1 MKSYQRWIWQLP
13 EWPSLKFDAQRIQ
26 TRLAAARKSQ
36 GLLLGKAEMIG
47 LEGLQPHIRDALT
60 QEALTTSAI
69 EGEKLDPES
78 VRSSVARRLG
88 LDTSGAPQA
97 EGRRNI
103 EGLIDVLQDATLN
116 TESALTLDRLCN
128 WHGALFPTGFSGM
141 QRIDVGALRAVPTE
155 IVSGAMGHTK
165 VHYAAPPAEGL
176 ADQVNAFLTWF
187 NQTNPNAGSR
197 PMDGL
202 VRAAVSHLWFETLHP
217 FDDGNGRIGRA
228 ILQLALGQDMGQ
240 SGRIVTLSRQIESCK
255 DRYYSELE
263 RAQRSKSM
271 DVTAWVEW
279 MLEQFSLASEFASR
293 TIDSAIQRIRFQ
305 GSMASIP
312 LNERQQKTM
321 KKLLDA
327 GPKGYEGG
335 MTTRKH
341 ERISQTSTPTA
352 ARDLIELERL
362 GLLKRYGAG
371 RSTRYYPAIEGWA
384 EDDINLADIS
394 DRTVA
399 KCGICVSSS

>member
-1 MKSYQRWIWQLP
+1 MKSYQRWIWQRP
-13 EWPSLKFDAQRIQ
+13 EWPALTFDAQRIQ
-26 TRLAAARKSQ
+26 PLLAAARTAQ
-36 GLLLGKAEMIG
+36 GVLLGKAQAIG
-47 LEGLQPHIRDALT
+47 LEGLQPHVRDSLT

-88 LDTSGAPQA
+88 LDTSGAPLR
-97 EGRRNI
+97 EGRRHI

-116 TESALTLDRLCN
+116 TESSLTLERLCQ

-141 QRIDVGALRAVPTE
+141 QRIDVGALRSVSME
-155 IVSGAMGHTK
+155 IVSGAIGHSK

-187 NQTNPNAGSR
+187 NQTQPQVGSK

-228 ILQLALGQDMGQ
+228 MLQLALGQDMGQ
-240 SGRIVTLSRQIESCK
+240 PGRIVTLSRQIESCK
-255 DRYYSELE
+255 DQYYSELE

-271 DVTAWVEW
+271 DVTAWVQW
-279 MLEQFSLASEFASR
+279 MLAQMVQAHEFANR
-293 TIDSAIQRIRFQ
+293 TIDAAIQRIRFLAN
-305 GSMASIP
+305 MAAFS

-341 ERISQTSTPTA
+341 QRIAQTSTPTA

-362 GLLKRYGAG
+362 GLLTRVGDG
-371 RSTRYYPAIEGWA
+371 RSTRYYLAIEGWA
-384 EDDINLADIS
+384 EDDGKLGKANGEAD
-394 DRTVA
+394 
-399 KCGICVSSS
+399 

>member
-1 MKSYQRWIWQLP
+1 MKSHQSWIWQLP
-13 EWPSLKFDAQRIQ
+13 KWPALAFDAQRIQ
-26 TRLAAARKSQ
+26 APLAAARTSQ
-36 GLLLGKAEMIG
+36 GVLLGKAEAIG
-47 LEGLQPHIRDALT
+47 LEGLQPHVRDSLT

-88 LDTSGAPQA
+88 PDTSGVPVR
-97 EGRRNI
+97 EGMRNI

-116 TESALTLDRLCN
+116 TNAPLTLERLCS

-141 QRIDVGALRAVPTE
+141 QRIEVGTLRSVPME
-155 IVSGAMGHTK
+155 IVSGPIGHSK

-176 ADQVNAFLTWF
+176 AEQVDAFLNWF
-187 NQTNPNAGSR
+187 NQTQPQVGPQ

-240 SGRIVTLSRQIESCK
+240 PGRIVTLSRQIESCK

-263 RAQRSKSM
+263 QAQRSQSM

-279 MLEQFSLASEFASR
+279 MLEQVTLANEFANR
-293 TIDSAIQRIRFQ
+293 TIDSSIQRIRFQ
-305 GSMASIP
+305 ARMAAFT

-327 GPKGYEGG
+327 GPQGFEGG

-341 ERISQTSTPTA
+341 QSIAQTSIPTA

-362 GLLKRYGAG
+362 GLLTRYGDG

-384 EDDINLADIS
+384 EREFKPA
-394 DRTVA
+394 
-399 KCGICVSSS
+399 

>member
-1 MKSYQRWIWQLP
+1 MESYQRWIWQLP
-13 EWPSLKFDAQRIQ
+13 EWPSLEFDAQRIQ

-36 GLLLGKAEMIG
+36 GLLIGKAEMIG
-47 LEGLQPHIRDALT
+47 LQGLQPHIRDSLT
-60 QEALTTSAI
+60 QEALTTSSI

-97 EGRRNI
+97 ESKRNI

-141 QRIDVGALRAVPTE
+141 QRINVGALRAVPME
-155 IVSGAMGHTK
+155 IVSGAIGHTK
-165 VHYAAPPAEGL
+165 VHYAAPPAKGL

-187 NQTNPNAGSR
+187 NQTNPNTGSQ

-228 ILQLALGQDMGQ
+228 ILQLALGQDMDQ
-240 SGRIVTLSRQIESCK
+240 PGRIVTLSRQIESCK
-255 DRYYSELE
+255 DRYYSALE

-279 MLEQFSLASEFASR
+279 MLEQLSLACDFAHR

-305 GSMASIP
+305 ASMATIP

-327 GPKGYEGG
+327 GPKGFEGG

-384 EDDINLADIS
+384 ENDINLAEASGKS
-394 DRTVA
+394 DRLDD
-399 KCGICVSSS
+399 

>member
-1 MKSYQRWIWQLP
+1 M
-13 EWPSLKFDAQRIQ
+13 
-26 TRLAAARKSQ
+26 
-36 GLLLGKAEMIG
+36 
-47 LEGLQPHIRDALT
+47 
-60 QEALTTSAI
+60 
-69 EGEKLDPES
+69 
-78 VRSSVARRLG
+78 ARRLG

-97 EGRRNI
+97 EGKRNI

-141 QRIDVGALRAVPTE
+141 QRIDVGALRAVPME
-155 IVSGAMGHTK
+155 IVSGAIGHTK

-176 ADQVNAFLTWF
+176 ADPVNAFLTWF
-187 NQTNPNAGSR
+187 HQTNPNTGSR

-202 VRAAVSHLWFETLHP
+202 VRAAVSHLWFEMLHP

-240 SGRIVTLSRQIESCK
+240 PGRIVTLSRQIESCK

-263 RAQRSKSM
+263 RTQRSKSM
-271 DVTAWVEW
+271 DVTAWIEG
-279 MLEQFSLASEFASR
+279 MLEQFSPASEFASR
-293 TIDSAIQRIRFQ
+293 TMDSAIQRIRFQ
-305 GSMASIP
+305 ASMASIP

-327 GPKGYEGG
+327 GPKGFEGG

-341 ERISQTSTPTA
+341 KRISQTSTPTA

-371 RSTRYYPAIEGWA
+371 HSTRYYPAIEGWA
-384 EDDINLADIS
+384 EAKDDINLAEASGKS
-394 DRTVA
+394 DRPDD
-399 KCGICVSSS
+399 

>member
-1 MKSYQRWIWQLP
+1 
-13 EWPSLKFDAQRIQ
+13 
-26 TRLAAARKSQ
+26 
-36 GLLLGKAEMIG
+36 
-47 LEGLQPHIRDALT
+47 
-60 QEALTTSAI
+60 
-69 EGEKLDPES
+69 
-78 VRSSVARRLG
+78 
-88 LDTSGAPQA
+88 
-97 EGRRNI
+97 
-103 EGLIDVLQDATLN
+103 
-116 TESALTLDRLCN
+116 
-128 WHGALFPTGFSGM
+128 M
-141 QRIDVGALRAVPTE
+141 QRIEVGALRSVPME
-155 IVSGAMGHTK
+155 IVSGAVGRTK
-165 VHYAAPPAEGL
+165 VHYVAPPAQSL
-176 ADQVNAFLTWF
+176 AVQVDAFLTWF
-187 NQTNPNAGSR
+187 NQTHPTTGLL

-240 SGRIVTLSRQIESCK
+240 PGRMVSLSRQIESCK

-279 MLEQFSLASEFASR
+279 MLEQMCLAIECASR

-305 GSMASIP
+305 AVMSTVS

-327 GPKGYEGG
+327 GPKGFEGG

-341 ERISQTSTPTA
+341 ERISQTSAPTA

-362 GLLKRYGAG
+362 GLLHARGSEGRGA
-371 RSTRYYPAIEGWA
+371 
-384 EDDINLADIS
+384 
-394 DRTVA
+394 
-399 KCGICVSSS
+399 

>member
-1 MKSYQRWIWQLP
+1 MKSHQRWIWQLP
-13 EWPSLKFDAQRIQ
+13 EWPTLAVDAQRIQ
-26 TRLAAARKSQ
+26 APLAAARTSQ
-36 GLLLGKAEMIG
+36 GVLLGKAEAIG
-47 LEGLQPHIRDALT
+47 LEGLQPHIRDSLT

-88 LDTSGAPQA
+88 LDTSGAPVR

-116 TESALTLDRLCN
+116 TDAPLTLERLCS

-141 QRIDVGALRAVPTE
+141 QRIEVGALRSVPME
-155 IVSGAMGHTK
+155 IVSGPIGHSR

-176 ADQVNAFLTWF
+176 AEHVDAFLNWF
-187 NQTNPNAGSR
+187 NQAHPKVGPQ

-240 SGRIVTLSRQIESCK
+240 PGRIVTLSRQIESCK

-263 RAQRSKSM
+263 QAQRSQSM
-271 DVTAWVEW
+271 DVTTWVEW
-279 MLEQFSLASEFASR
+279 MLEQVTLANEFANL
-293 TIDSAIQRIRFQ
+293 TIDSSIQRIRFQ
-305 GSMASIP
+305 ARMAAFT

-327 GPKGYEGG
+327 GPQGFEGG

-341 ERISQTSTPTA
+341 ERIAQTSTPTA
-352 ARDLIELERL
+352 ARDLIDLERL
-362 GLLKRYGAG
+362 GLLTRYGDG

-384 EDDINLADIS
+384 EEG
-394 DRTVA
+394 A
-399 KCGICVSSS
+399 K

>member
-13 EWPSLKFDAQRIQ
+13 EWPSLVFDAQQIQ
-26 TRLAAARKSQ
+26 TRLSEARKTQ

-47 LEGLQPHIRDALT
+47 LEGLQPHIRDSLT

-88 LDTSGAPQA
+88 LGTSGAPVA
-97 EGRRNI
+97 EGKRNI

-116 TESALTLDRLCN
+116 TESALTLERLCN

-141 QRIDVGALRAVPTE
+141 QRIDVGALRSVPME
-155 IVSGAMGHTK
+155 IVSGAIGRTK

-176 ADQVNAFLTWF
+176 AAQVDAFLTWF
-187 NQTNPNAGSR
+187 NQTHPSTGSQ

-202 VRAAVSHLWFETLHP
+202 VRAAVAHLWFETLHP

-228 ILQLALGQDMGQ
+228 IMQLALGQDMGQ
-240 SGRIVTLSRQIESCK
+240 PGRIVSLSRQLESCK
-255 DRYYSELE
+255 DRYYSALE
-263 RAQRSKSM
+263 QAQRSKSM

-279 MLEQFSLASEFASR
+279 MLAQFSLASELAIS
-293 TIDSAIQRIRFQ
+293 TIDASIQRIRFQ
-305 GSMASIP
+305 AGMSSFPI
-312 LNERQQKTM
+312 NERQQKTM

-327 GPKGYEGG
+327 GPKGFEGG

-362 GLLKRYGAG
+362 GLLKKYGAG

-384 EDDINLADIS
+384 EDN
-394 DRTVA
+394 
-399 KCGICVSSS
+399 

>member
-13 EWPSLKFDAQRIQ
+13 EWPSPVFDAQQIQ
-26 TRLAAARKSQ
+26 TRLAEARKTQ

-47 LEGLQPHIRDALT
+47 LEGLQPHIRDSLT

-88 LDTSGAPQA
+88 LDTSGAPIA
-97 EGRRNI
+97 EGKRNI

-116 TESALTLDRLCN
+116 TESALTLERLCN

-141 QRIDVGALRAVPTE
+141 QRIDVGALRSVPME
-155 IVSGAMGHTK
+155 IVSGSIGHTK

-176 ADQVNAFLTWF
+176 ADQVDAFLTWF
-187 NQTNPNAGSR
+187 NQTHPSTGSR

-228 ILQLALGQDMGQ
+228 IMQLALGQDMGQ
-240 SGRIVTLSRQIESCK
+240 PGRIVSLSRQLESCK
-255 DRYYSELE
+255 DRYYSALE

-271 DVTAWVEW
+271 DMTAWVEW
-279 MLEQFSLASEFASR
+279 MLEQFSLASELASS
-293 TIDSAIQRIRFQ
+293 TIDASIQRIRFQ
-305 GSMASIP
+305 AWMSSFPI
-312 LNERQQKTM
+312 NERQQKTM

-327 GPKGYEGG
+327 GPKGFEGG

-384 EDDINLADIS
+384 EDDAKLAQAS
-394 DRTVA
+394 VQPETLN
-399 KCGICVSSS
+399 

>member
-1 MKSYQRWIWQLP
+1 MKSYQRWIWQRP
-13 EWPSLKFDAQRIQ
+13 EWPALTFDAQRIQ
-26 TRLAAARKSQ
+26 PLLAAARTAQ
-36 GLLLGKAEMIG
+36 GVLLGKAQAIG
-47 LEGLQPHIRDALT
+47 LEGLQPHVRDSLT

-88 LDTSGAPQA
+88 LDTSGAPLR
-97 EGRRNI
+97 EGRRHI

-116 TESALTLDRLCN
+116 TESPLTLERLCQ

-141 QRIDVGALRAVPTE
+141 QRIDVGALRSVSME
-155 IVSGAMGHTK
+155 IVSGAIGHSK

-187 NQTNPNAGSR
+187 NQTQPQVGSK

-228 ILQLALGQDMGQ
+228 MLQLALGQDMGQ
-240 SGRIVTLSRQIESCK
+240 PGRIVTLSRQIESCK
-255 DRYYSELE
+255 DQYYSELE

-279 MLEQFSLASEFASR
+279 MLAQMVQANEFANR
-293 TIDSAIQRIRFQ
+293 TIDAAIQRIRFLA
-305 GSMASIP
+305 SMAAFT

-341 ERISQTSTPTA
+341 QRIAQTSTPTA

-362 GLLKRYGAG
+362 GLLTRVGDG
-371 RSTRYYPAIEGWA
+371 RSTRYYPAMDGWA
-384 EDDINLADIS
+384 EDDP
-394 DRTVA
+394 TP
-399 KCGICVSSS
+399 

>member
-1 MKSYQRWIWQLP
+1 MKSYHRWIWQLP
-13 EWPSLKFDAQRIQ
+13 EWPALVFDAQRIQ
-26 TRLAAARKSQ
+26 ARLAAARKSQ
-36 GLLLGKAEMIG
+36 GLLLGKAGMIG
-47 LEGLQPHIRDALT
+47 LEGLLPHIRDSLT
-60 QEALTTSAI
+60 HEVLTTAAI
-69 EGEKLDPES
+69 EGEKLEPES

-88 LDTSGAPQA
+88 LDTSGAPTA
-97 EGRRNI
+97 EGKRNI

-141 QRIDVGALRAVPTE
+141 QRIDVGALRSGPME
-155 IVSGAMGHTK
+155 IVSGAVGHSK

-176 ADQVNAFLTWF
+176 AEQVQAFLTWF
-187 NQTNPNAGSR
+187 NTTQPNAGLR

-202 VRAAVSHLWFETLHP
+202 VRAALSHLWFETLHP

-240 SGRIVTLSRQIESCK
+240 PGRMVTLSRQIESCK
-255 DRYYSELE
+255 DRYYRELE

-271 DVTAWVEW
+271 DVTEWVKW
-279 MLEQFSLASEFASR
+279 MLEQFSLASEFASF
-293 TIDSAIQRIRFQ
+293 TMDSAMQRIRFQ
-305 GSMASIP
+305 AGMSSVA

-327 GPKGYEGG
+327 GPKGFEGG

-341 ERISQTSTPTA
+341 ARIAQTSTPSA

-362 GLLKRYGAG
+362 GLLKRFGAG

-384 EDDINLADIS
+384 EDDSNLEEPSADS
-394 DRTVA
+394 
-399 KCGICVSSS
+399 GF

>member
-13 EWPSLKFDAQRIQ
+13 EWPSLVFDAQQIQ
-26 TRLAAARKSQ
+26 TRLSEARKTQ
-36 GLLLGKAEMIG
+36 GRLLGKAEMIG
-47 LEGLQPHIRDALT
+47 LEGLQPHIRDSLT

-88 LDTSGAPQA
+88 LDTSGAPIA
-97 EGRRNI
+97 EGKRNI

-116 TESALTLDRLCN
+116 TESALTLERLCN

-141 QRIDVGALRAVPTE
+141 QRIDVGALRSVPME
-155 IVSGAMGHTK
+155 IVSGAIGRTK

-176 ADQVNAFLTWF
+176 AAQVDAFLTWF
-187 NQTNPNAGSR
+187 NQTHPSTGSR

-228 ILQLALGQDMGQ
+228 IMQLALGQDMGQ
-240 SGRIVTLSRQIESCK
+240 PGRIVSLSRQLESCK
-255 DRYYSELE
+255 DRYYSALE
-263 RAQRSKSM
+263 QAQRSKSM

-279 MLEQFSLASEFASR
+279 MLEQFSLANEFASR
-293 TIDSAIQRIRFQ
+293 TIDSAIQRIQFQ
-305 GSMASIP
+305 AGMSSVR

-327 GPKGYEGG
+327 GPKGFEGG

-352 ARDLIELERL
+352 ARDLIELERF

-384 EDDINLADIS
+384 EDN
-394 DRTVA
+394 
-399 KCGICVSSS
+399 

>member
-1 MKSYQRWIWQLP
+1 MKSHQRWIWQLP
-13 EWPSLKFDAQRIQ
+13 EWPSMVFDAHQIQ
-26 TRLAAARKSQ
+26 QYLAAARKSQ
-36 GLLLGKAEMIG
+36 GLILGKAEMIG
-47 LEGLQPHIRDALT
+47 LEGLQPHIRDSLT

-88 LDTSGAPQA
+88 LDTSGAPIR
-97 EGRRNI
+97 EGQRNI

-116 TESALTLDRLCN
+116 TESPLTLERLCN

-141 QRIDVGALRAVPTE
+141 QRIDVGALRSVPME
-155 IVSGAMGHTK
+155 IVSGAVGHAK
-165 VHYAAPPAEGL
+165 VHYAAPPPEGL
-176 ADQVNAFLTWF
+176 ATQVDAFLTWF
-187 NQTNPNAGSR
+187 NQTNPNTGSV
-197 PMDGL
+197 PLDGL
-202 VRAAVSHLWFETLHP
+202 VRAAISHLWFETLHP

-240 SGRIVTLSRQIESCK
+240 PGRIVTLSRQIESCK
-255 DRYYSELE
+255 DQYYSELE

-271 DVTAWVEW
+271 DITAWVEW
-279 MLEQFSLASEFASR
+279 MLEQFSQANEFANR
-293 TIDSAIQRIRFQ
+293 TIDSAIQRMKFQ
-305 GSMASIP
+305 AWMSTVA

-341 ERISQTSTPTA
+341 EQISQTSTPTA

-362 GLLKRYGAG
+362 GLLKRQGEG

-384 EDDINLADIS
+384 E
-394 DRTVA
+394 
-399 KCGICVSSS
+399 

>member
-1 MKSYQRWIWQLP
+1 MKSYQRWIWQRP
-13 EWPSLKFDAQRIQ
+13 EWPALTFDAQRIQ
-26 TRLAAARKSQ
+26 PLLAAARTAQ
-36 GLLLGKAEMIG
+36 GVLLGKAQAIG
-47 LEGLQPHIRDALT
+47 LEGLQPHVRDSLT

-88 LDTSGAPQA
+88 LDTSGAPLR
-97 EGRRNI
+97 EGRRHI

-116 TESALTLDRLCN
+116 TESSLTLERLCQ

-141 QRIDVGALRAVPTE
+141 QRIDVGALRSVSME
-155 IVSGAMGHTK
+155 IVSGAIGHSK

-187 NQTNPNAGSR
+187 NQTQPQVGSK

-228 ILQLALGQDMGQ
+228 MLQLALGQDMGQ
-240 SGRIVTLSRQIESCK
+240 PGRIVTLSRQIESCK
-255 DRYYSELE
+255 DQYYSELE

-279 MLEQFSLASEFASR
+279 MLAQMVQAHEFANR
-293 TIDSAIQRIRFQ
+293 TIDAAIQRIRFLAN
-305 GSMASIP
+305 MAAFS

-341 ERISQTSTPTA
+341 QRIAQTSTPTA

-362 GLLKRYGAG
+362 GLLTRVGDG

-384 EDDINLADIS
+384 EDDS
-394 DRTVA
+394 TP
-399 KCGICVSSS
+399 

>member
-1 MKSYQRWIWQLP
+1 
-13 EWPSLKFDAQRIQ
+13 
-26 TRLAAARKSQ
+26 
-36 GLLLGKAEMIG
+36 
-47 LEGLQPHIRDALT
+47 
-60 QEALTTSAI
+60 
-69 EGEKLDPES
+69 
-78 VRSSVARRLG
+78 VARRLG
-88 LDTSGAPQA
+88 LDTSGAPVR

-116 TESALTLDRLCN
+116 TDAPLTLERLCS

-141 QRIDVGALRAVPTE
+141 QRIDVGALRSVPME
-155 IVSGAMGHTK
+155 IVSGAVGHSK

-176 ADQVNAFLTWF
+176 AEQMDAFLTWF
-187 NQTNPNAGSR
+187 NQTQPKVGTH

-217 FDDGNGRIGRA
+217 FDDGNGRLGRA

-240 SGRIVTLSRQIESCK
+240 PGRIVTLSRQIESCK
-255 DRYYSELE
+255 DQYYRELE

-279 MLEQFSLASEFASR
+279 MLEQVTLASEFANR

-305 GSMASIP
+305 AQMSLFS

-341 ERISQTSTPTA
+341 ERIAQTSTPTA
-352 ARDLIELERL
+352 ARDLIDLERL
-362 GLLKRYGAG
+362 GLLTRYGDG
-371 RSTRYYPAIEGWA
+371 RSTRYYPAMEGWA
-384 EDDINLADIS
+384 EDDAKLGKASGKADGAA
-394 DRTVA
+394 D
-399 KCGICVSSS
+399 

>member
-1 MKSYQRWIWQLP
+1 MKSYHRWIWQLP
-13 EWPSLKFDAQRIQ
+13 DWPALDFDAQRVQ
-26 TRLAAARKSQ
+26 ALLAKARQAQ
-36 GLLLGKAEMIG
+36 GVLLGKAEAIG
-47 LEGLQPHIRDALT
+47 LEGLQPHIRDSLT
-60 QEALTTSAI
+60 HEALTTSAI

-88 LDTSGAPQA
+88 LDTSGAPIR

-116 TESALTLDRLCN
+116 TDSPLTLERLCS

-141 QRIDVGALRAVPTE
+141 QRIDVGALRSVPME
-155 IVSGAMGHTK
+155 IVSVAVGHSK
-165 VHYAAPPAEGL
+165 VHYAAPPADGL
-176 ADQVNAFLTWF
+176 TEQMDEFLTWF
-187 NQTNPNAGSR
+187 NQTQPKVGTH

-240 SGRIVTLSRQIESCK
+240 PGRIVTLSRQIESCK
-255 DRYYSELE
+255 DSYYSQLE

-271 DVTAWVEW
+271 DVTSWVEW
-279 MLEQFSLASEFASR
+279 MLEQVALASEFANR

-305 GSMASIP
+305 SQMALVS

-321 KKLLDA
+321 KTLLDA

-341 ERISQTSTPTA
+341 ERIAQTSTPTA
-352 ARDLIELERL
+352 ARDLIDLERL
-362 GLLKRYGAG
+362 GLLTRYGDG

-384 EDDINLADIS
+384 EDDSKLGRAS
-394 DRTVA
+394 G
-399 KCGICVSSS
+399 K

>member
-1 MKSYQRWIWQLP
+1 MDSYQRWIWQLP
-13 EWPSLKFDAQRIQ
+13 EWPALAFDAQRIQ
-26 TRLAAARKSQ
+26 PLLSAARTAQ
-36 GLLLGKAEMIG
+36 GLLLGKAEAIG
-47 LEGLQPHIRDALT
+47 LEGLQPHVRDSLT

-88 LDTSGAPQA
+88 LDTSGAPIR
-97 EGRRNI
+97 EGKRNI

-116 TESALTLDRLCN
+116 TQTPLTLERLCQ

-141 QRIDVGALRAVPTE
+141 QRIDVGTLRSVPME
-155 IVSGAMGHTK
+155 IVSGAIGQSK

-176 ADQVNAFLTWF
+176 AEQVGAFLTWF
-187 NQTNPNAGSR
+187 NQTQPQVGQQ

-228 ILQLALGQDMGQ
+228 VLQLALGQDMGQ
-240 SGRIVTLSRQIESCK
+240 PGRIVTLSRQIESCK
-255 DRYYSELE
+255 DQYYSELE

-279 MLEQFSLASEFASR
+279 MLAQMAQANAFANR

-305 GSMASIP
+305 ARMAAFT

-327 GPKGYEGG
+327 GPKGFEGG

-341 ERISQTSTPTA
+341 QRIAQTSTPTA

-362 GLLKRYGAG
+362 GLLTRVGDG
-371 RSTRYYPAIEGWA
+371 RSTRYYPAMEGWA
-384 EDDINLADIS
+384 EDGAKLGKITGKPGRQAD
-394 DRTVA
+394 
-399 KCGICVSSS
+399 

>member
-13 EWPSLKFDAQRIQ
+13 EWPSLVFDAQRIQ
-26 TRLAAARKSQ
+26 APLAAARKSQ

-47 LEGLQPHIRDALT
+47 LEGLQPHIRDSLT

-88 LDTSGAPQA
+88 LGTSGAPVA
-97 EGRRNI
+97 ESKRNI
-103 EGLIDVLQDATLN
+103 EGLIDVLQDATLK
-116 TESALTLDRLCN
+116 TESPLTLERLCN

-141 QRIDVGALRAVPTE
+141 QRIDVGALRSVPME
-155 IVSGAMGHTK
+155 IVSGAIGQTK
-165 VHYAAPPAEGL
+165 VHYDAPPAEGL
-176 ADQVNAFLTWF
+176 AAQVDVFLNWF
-187 NQTNPNAGSR
+187 NQTHPSTGSR

-217 FDDGNGRIGRA
+217 FDEGNGRIGRA
-228 ILQLALGQDMGQ
+228 IMQLALGQDMGQ
-240 SGRIVTLSRQIESCK
+240 PGRIVSLSRQLESCK
-255 DRYYSELE
+255 DRYYSALE
-263 RAQRSKSM
+263 QAQRSKSM

-279 MLEQFSLASEFASR
+279 MLAQFSLASEFASR
-293 TIDSAIQRIRFQ
+293 TIDASIQRIRFQ
-305 GSMASIP
+305 AWMSSFPI
-312 LNERQQKTM
+312 NERQQKTM
-321 KKLLDA
+321 NKLLDA
-327 GPKGYEGG
+327 GPKGFEGG

-362 GLLKRYGAG
+362 GLLKKYGAG

-384 EDDINLADIS
+384 EDN
-394 DRTVA
+394 
-399 KCGICVSSS
+399 

>member
-1 MKSYQRWIWQLP
+1 MKSHQRWIWQLP
-13 EWPSLKFDAQRIQ
+13 EWPALVFDAQQIQ
-26 TRLAAARKSQ
+26 SLLAAARQSQ
-36 GLLLGKAEMIG
+36 GRLLGKAELIG
-47 LEGLQPHIRDALT
+47 LEGLQPHMLDSLT

-69 EGEKLDPES
+69 EGEKLDPQS

-88 LDTSGAPQA
+88 LDLSGAPVR
-97 EGRRNI
+97 EGPRNI
-103 EGLIDVLQDATLN
+103 EGLVDVLQDATLN
-116 TESALTLDRLCN
+116 TELPLTLERLCR

-141 QRIDVGALRAVPTE
+141 QRIDVGALRSVPME
-155 IVSGAMGHTK
+155 IVSGAIGRSK

-176 ADQVNAFLTWF
+176 AEQLDAFLTWF
-187 NQTNPNAGSR
+187 NQTQPKVGSQS
-197 PMDGL
+197 MDGL
-202 VRAAVSHLWFETLHP
+202 LRAAISHLWFETLHP

-240 SGRIVTLSRQIESCK
+240 PGRIVTLSRQIESCK
-255 DRYYSELE
+255 ERYYSELE

-279 MLEQFSLASEFASR
+279 MLEQFCLASEFASR
-293 TIDSAIQRIRFQ
+293 TIDAAIQRIRFQ
-305 GSMASIP
+305 ATMSAVS

-341 ERISQTSTPTA
+341 ERIAQTSTPTA
-352 ARDLIELERL
+352 ARDLIDLERL
-362 GLLKRYGAG
+362 GLLTRYGDG

-384 EDDINLADIS
+384 EDD
-394 DRTVA
+394 A
-399 KCGICVSSS
+399 KLGKSSGT